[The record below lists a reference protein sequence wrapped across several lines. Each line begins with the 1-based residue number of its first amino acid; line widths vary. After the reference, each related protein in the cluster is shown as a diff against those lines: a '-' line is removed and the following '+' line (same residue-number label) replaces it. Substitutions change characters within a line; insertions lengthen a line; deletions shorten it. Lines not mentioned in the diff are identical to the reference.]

1 MSLWNLFLCGALCPS
16 AEALGPGV
24 GKDFLTQV
32 SACQGSGPFRKFQ
45 RLHHPHG
52 LRSAQPRLVQAAPF
66 SCPHHPVGRLFPAG
80 TAASNEVSF
89 LQDSLGWDILA

>member
-24 GKDFLTQV
+24 GKDFFTQV
-32 SACQGSGPFRKFQ
+32 SACQGSGPFPKFQ

-52 LRSAQPRLVQAAPF
+52 LPLAQPRLVQAALF
-66 SCPHHPVGRLFPAG
+66 SSVPITLLEGCFQQGQQLVTR
-80 TAASNEVSF
+80 
-89 LQDSLGWDILA
+89 